1 MIELVTPVIAEGRF
15 ACTSS
20 VIKIISSVG
29 QRAGVFQPLINDSGS
44 LGSGF
49 LSVNPLPAQRTPGR
63 LPTSA
68 AWDVGAARS
77 QDTHGAPIPCPAGCD
92 KSPVSVLGLPC
103 RLPVSTKQ

>member
-20 VIKIISSVG
+20 VIKIISRVG

-63 LPTSA
+63 LRTPA
-68 AWDVGAARS
+68 AWDVGAAREPGRARCP
-77 QDTHGAPIPCPAGCD
+77 HPCRAGRD
-92 KSPVSVLGLPC
+92 KCPVSALGLPC
-103 RLPVSTKQ
+103 HPPVSTQW